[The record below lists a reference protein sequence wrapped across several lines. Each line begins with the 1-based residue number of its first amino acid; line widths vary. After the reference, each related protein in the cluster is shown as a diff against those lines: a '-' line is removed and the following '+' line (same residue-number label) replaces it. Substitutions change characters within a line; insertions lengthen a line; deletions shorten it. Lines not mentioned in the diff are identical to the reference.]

1 MRDYLFAKQLIYACL
16 SSYQDLDYLGS
27 LMKSIDRENLQSTWT
42 VLSKDDDITKWN
54 EFLKVNFPIQRLIF
68 IAKTA
73 NPEKYDEMISMIA
86 CRVVDDCPT
95 NTSYDVSKVFYELYN
110 YKYKYIS
117 KNQWYKYDDEL
128 NEWVLDENCQS
139 LKKDISNDLRKVFI
153 DRCFFYWN
161 KMSRTTDNALKN
173 EYDLKGTLA
182 SEVFLNLRKP
192 TFIND
197 VITESKCLFIDDSFK
212 NKK

>member
-1 MRDYLFAKQLIYACL
+1 MRNYIFAKQLIYSCL
-16 SSYQDLDYLGS
+16 TSHQDLDLIGS
-27 LMKSIDRENLQSTWT
+27 LMKSIDRENLQSTWN
-42 VLSKDDDITKWN
+42 VLSKDDINKWN
-54 EFLKVNFPIQRLIF
+54 AFSIVEHPMQKLIF
-68 IAKTA
+68 MAKTT
-73 NPEKYDEMISMIA
+73 NLDKYNEMVSMNIS
-86 CRVVDDCPT
+86 RVVDECST

-128 NEWVLDENCQS
+128 NEWVFDENCQS

-173 EYDLKGTLA
+173 EYDKKGTIA
-182 SEVFLNLRKP
+182 SEVFLNLRRP
-192 TFIND
+192 NFISD
-197 VITESKCLFIDDSFK
+197 VITESKCLFIDETFE

>member
-1 MRDYLFAKQLIYACL
+1 MRDYIFAKQLIYACL
-16 SSYQDLDYLGS
+16 SSYEDLDYLGS
-27 LMKSIDRENLQSTWT
+27 LMKSIDRENLQSTWK
-42 VLSKDDDITKWN
+42 VISNDDTDKWN
-54 EFLKVNFPIQRLIF
+54 GFLKVNFPIQKLIF
-68 IAKTA
+68 IAKTT
-73 NPEKYDEMISMIA
+73 NPEKYDEMIAMIA

-139 LKKDISNDLRKVFI
+139 LKKDISNDLRKIFI

-161 KMSRTTDNALKN
+161 KMSRTTDNTLKN

-182 SEVFLNLRKP
+182 SEVFLNLRRP
-192 TFIND
+192 IFIND